1 MSHII
6 EKNTRYY
13 LVIDVKEQVIYDS
26 VNTETKPSSF
36 FELVSFKD
44 EFGKDL
50 ELDENL
56 VFQILNSLQKKWQI
70 CPK

>member
-13 LVIDVKEQVIYDS
+13 LVIEVKEQVIYDS

-56 VFQILNSLQKKWQI
+56 VFQILNSLQKK
-70 CPK
+70 

>member
-56 VFQILNSLQKKWQI
+56 VFQILNSLQKK
-70 CPK
+70 

>member
-13 LVIDVKEQVIYDS
+13 LVIG

-56 VFQILNSLQKKWQI
+56 VFQILNSLQKK
-70 CPK
+70 